1 MLDRESQH
9 TEWKETW
16 RDDYL
21 RWVCGFANAQG
32 GRLLLGVNDQGLVV
46 GLSDALKLLEDLP
59 NKVRDLLGIVVDVN
73 LHAQGDLSYIELVV
87 QAYPNPISYRGHYYM
102 RSGSTLQELK
112 GAALDRFL
120 LGRQGRTWDG
130 VPLPQFGLTD
140 VSAQAMARFRQ
151 LAQRS
156 GRLDVETLAESD
168 AQLLDKLRLK
178 DGAYYKRAT
187 SLLFAADPQRF
198 VTGAFVKVGY
208 FESQTELL
216 YHDEVEGDLFHQVKN
231 TLDLLMTKYLKA
243 VISYEGIVRVET
255 FPVPREALREALL
268 NALVHRDYAVTA
280 PVQIRVY
287 EDRLRIWNPAVL
299 PEGWTMDTLLGSHSS
314 SPYNPAIANAF
325 FRAGEIEA
333 WGRGVERI
341 FAACEAAGTPKP
353 VLSYDPYDMWLE
365 FAFDEAY
372 LKALGAGRKLVA
384 KVTPEVEAQVE
395 AQVEWTATEL
405 SILRACQDQPC
416 SSQQLVQA
424 AGYSQRTGNF
434 KRAMDRLLA
443 RGLIGYTVPDKPQ
456 SRLQK
461 YKLTSAGRHWLIGV
475 NAKDRRA

>member
-1 MLDRESQH
+1 MNQQESQH
-9 TEWKETW
+9 TEWKEAW

-32 GRLLLGVNDQGLVV
+32 GRLLLGLNDKGQVV
-46 GLSDALKLLEDLP
+46 GLPDAAKLLEDLP

-73 LHAQGDLSYIELVV
+73 LQAQANLPYIEVVV

-130 VPLPQFGLTD
+130 VPLPQFSLTD
-140 VSAQAMARFRQ
+140 VSTSAMTRFRK

-168 AQLLDKLRLK
+168 AQLIDKLRLK
-178 DGAYYKRAT
+178 DSAYFKRAT
-187 SLLFAADPQRF
+187 ALLFAADPQRF

-208 FESQTELL
+208 FESETELL

-231 TLDLLMTKYLKA
+231 TLDLLLTKYMKA
-243 VISYEGIVRVET
+243 MISYDGIVRVET
-255 FPVPREALREALL
+255 FPVPRAALREALL

-287 EDRLRIWNPAVL
+287 ENRLRIWNPAVL
-299 PEGWTMDTLLGSHSS
+299 PEGWTLDTLLGAHSS
-314 SPYNPAIANAF
+314 SPYNPAVANAF

-341 FAACEAAGTPKP
+341 FAACEAAGSPKP
-353 VLSYDPYDMWLE
+353 VLRYTPYDMWTE

-372 LKALGAGRKLVA
+372 LKVLRAGQRQVERI
-384 KVTPEVEAQVE
+384 TPEVEAQDEAQDE
-395 AQVEWTATEL
+395 AQVKLTATEL
-405 SILRACQDQPC
+405 TILTTCEANPSTGKD
-416 SSQQLVQA
+416 LLA
-424 AGYSQRTGNF
+424 ATGYSQRTGNF
-434 KRAMDRLLA
+434 KRAMERLLSLNLLA
-443 RGLIGYTVPDKPQ
+443 FTLPEKPN

-461 YKLTSAGRHWLIGV
+461 YKLTPQGKQWLQ
-475 NAKDRRA
+475 

>member
-1 MLDRESQH
+1 M
-9 TEWKETW
+9 
-16 RDDYL
+16 
-21 RWVCGFANAQG
+21 CGFANAQG
-32 GRLLLGVNDQGLVV
+32 GRLLLGVNDKGQVTGLP
-46 GLSDALKLLEDLP
+46 DAAKLLEDLP
-59 NKVRDLLGIVVDVN
+59 NKVRDLLGIVVQVN
-73 LHAQGDLSYIELVV
+73 LHSEGNRSCLEVV
-87 QAYPNPISYRGHYYM
+87 VPPYPNPISYRSHYYM

-120 LGRQGRTWDG
+120 LGRQGRTWEG
-130 VPLPQFGLTD
+130 VPLPQFGLAD
-140 VSAQAMARFRQ
+140 VSAAAMARFRQ

-156 GRLDVETLAESD
+156 GRLDAETLAETD

-178 DGAYYKRAT
+178 DGAYYKRAAA
-187 SLLFAADPQRF
+187 LLFAADPQRF

-208 FESQTELL
+208 FESETELL
-216 YHDEVEGDLFHQVKN
+216 YHDEVEGNLFHQVRS
-231 TLDLLMTKYLKA
+231 TLDLLLTKYLKA

-255 FPVPREALREALL
+255 FPVPRAALREALL

-341 FAACEAAGTPKP
+341 FSACQEAGVPAPTLRCDSGG
-353 VLSYDPYDMWLE
+353 MWLE
-365 FAFDEAY
+365 FTFAQAY
-372 LKALGAGRKLVA
+372 LAALGVGQRLAEQA
-384 KVTPEVEAQVE
+384 TPEVTEQVTEQVE
-395 AQVEWTATEL
+395 RLMLALGDQTLSLQELMQVLGL
-405 SILRACQDQPC
+405 SHRPNFLALHLRPAME
-416 SSQQLVQA
+416 
-424 AGYSQRTGNF
+424 AG
-434 KRAMDRLLA
+434 LLQMT
-443 RGLIGYTVPDKPQ
+443 IPDKPN

-461 YKLTSAGRHWLIGV
+461 YKLTALGRQWLDKG
-475 NAKDRRA
+475 KP

>member
-1 MLDRESQH
+1 
-9 TEWKETW
+9 
-16 RDDYL
+16 
-21 RWVCGFANAQG
+21 
-32 GRLLLGVNDQGLVV
+32 
-46 GLSDALKLLEDLP
+46 
-59 NKVRDLLGIVVDVN
+59 
-73 LHAQGDLSYIELVV
+73 
-87 QAYPNPISYRGHYYM
+87 M

-130 VPLPQFGLTD
+130 VPLPQFGLAD
-140 VSAQAMARFRQ
+140 VSAPAMARFRQ

-156 GRLDVETLAESD
+156 GRLDAETLAESD

-178 DGAYYKRAT
+178 DDAYFKRAT
-187 SLLFAADPQRF
+187 ALLFAADPQRF

-208 FESQTELL
+208 FQSETELL
-216 YHDEVEGDLFHQVKN
+216 YHDEVEGDLFHQVKH
-231 TLDLLMTKYLKA
+231 TLDLLLTKYLKA

-255 FPVPREALREALL
+255 FPVPRTALREALL

-299 PEGWTMDTLLGSHSS
+299 PEGWTLETLLGAHSS

-341 FAACEAAGTPKP
+341 FAACAAAGTPKP
-353 VLSYDPYDMWLE
+353 VLRYDPYDMWLE

-372 LKALGAGRKLVA
+372 LKALGGGKPRTEQGEAQVIPQVTPQ
-384 KVTPEVEAQVE
+384 VTPEVGRMLAVLNGEMTRADIMAV
-395 AQVEWTATEL
+395 L
-405 SILRACQDQPC
+405 GLRDTKHFRIHYQ
-416 SSQQLVQA
+416 QA
-424 AGYSQRTGNF
+424 AVAEQVIEMT
-434 KRAMDRLLA
+434 
-443 RGLIGYTVPDKPQ
+443 IPEKPN

-461 YKLTSAGRHWLIGV
+461 YKLTAVGRRWLEK
-475 NAKDRRA
+475 NKP